1 LPQFDCKYIKHLL
14 LYLDL
19 PEEFDLSE
27 EFVLLEEP
35 DLLLPEAPELCL
47 ELLEETVAGAD

>member
-1 LPQFDCKYIKHLL
+1 
-14 LYLDL
+14 L

-27 EFVLLEEP
+27 EFVPLEEP
-35 DLLLPEAPELCL
+35 DLLPDALELCL